1 MLLLKYEKM
10 NYSTPYAM
18 MTNKRDA
25 RNYTKIENRKDF
37 IKLLNHTTGMIIF
50 HAKWPTNAS
59 PCDPKLLHHILCC
72 FLSTIADK

>member
-50 HAKWPTNAS
+50 HAN
-59 PCDPKLLHHILCC
+59 KLLSLDQLHTLPIEI
-72 FLSTIADK
+72 SGPGEES

>member
-25 RNYTKIENRKDF
+25 RNYKKKKIEK
-37 IKLLNHTTGMIIF
+37 
-50 HAKWPTNAS
+50 
-59 PCDPKLLHHILCC
+59 IL
-72 FLSTIADK
+72 